1 MNIAQ
6 LRDTIVTLLSASPNL
21 IGSYTLPNGTMIPAI
36 YVVGQKSVPTEWKAT
51 GLEVI
56 IRQYPELLPE
66 AGVGIVSV
74 LQQWEVMVVQY
85 NPDGKEIAT
94 VMDRMVRRFPDA
106 GVRFSPGD
114 DIAYERC
121 RFIIPDMTIRRL
133 YPGP

>member
-21 IGSYTLPNGTMIPAI
+21 IGSYTLPNGTTIPAI

-51 GLEVI
+51 GLEVT

-94 VMDRMVRRFPDA
+94 AMDRMVRRFPDA
-106 GVRFSPGD
+106 RVSFMPGN

-121 RFIIPDMTIRRL
+121 RFLIPDMTIRRL

>member
-36 YVVGQKSVPTEWKAT
+36 YVVGQNSVPTEWKAT
-51 GLEVI
+51 GLEVTI
-56 IRQYPELLPE
+56 GQYPELLPE
-66 AGVGIVSV
+66 AGVGIASV

-106 GVRFSPGD
+106 RVNFMRGN

-121 RFIIPDMTIRRL
+121 RFLIPDMTIRRL

>member
-1 MNIAQ
+1 MDIAQ
-6 LRDTIVTLLSASPNL
+6 LRDTMVTLLSASPNL

-36 YVVGQKSVPTEWKAT
+36 YVVGQNSVPTEWKAT
-51 GLEVI
+51 GLEVTM
-56 IRQYPELLPE
+56 RQYPELLPE

-74 LQQWEVMVVQY
+74 LQQWEVMVAQY

-94 VMDRMVRRFPDA
+94 AMDRMVRRFPDA
-106 GVRFSPGD
+106 RVSFMPGN

-121 RFIIPDMTIRRL
+121 RFLIPDMTIRRL

>member
-21 IGSYTLPNGTMIPAI
+21 IGSYTLPNGTTIPAI
-36 YVVGQKSVPTEWKAT
+36 YVVGQNSVPTEWKAT
-51 GLEVI
+51 GLEVT

-94 VMDRMVRRFPDA
+94 AMDRMVRRFPDA